1 MNQATRR
8 PGPGARRGGERGF
21 ALLAALVTLIVLSIL
36 AAAGVFVAR
45 SEGRVSHSHAATVRA
60 RELARS
66 GISEYLA
73 SGPPVAG
80 ETRVFV
86 HGRDTAMIS
95 ATRLLRVDVDS
106 TRVLMRLTSRGVRVR
121 RGRRNAERSLSTLV
135 HRDESFAGGSAERPG
150 TRHEPATP

>member
-1 MNQATRR
+1 MSHATRR
-8 PGPGARRGGERGF
+8 PGPGTRRGGERGF

-45 SEGRVSHSHAATVRA
+45 SEGRVSRSHAATLRA

-86 HGRDTAMIS
+86 HGRDTAVIT
-95 ATRLLRVDVDS
+95 AARLLRVDVDT
-106 TRVLMRLTSRGVRVR
+106 TRVLIRLTSRGVRVR
-121 RGRRNAERSLSTLV
+121 RGRWNAERSLSTLV
-135 HRDESFAGGSAERPG
+135 LRDESLAGRSVERSG
-150 TRHEPATP
+150 ARHEPGTP